1 MARLEKNNYKS
12 IQKNELN
19 DPVVFVVD
27 KIKGFVN
34 MGPLHDEVIG
44 NVEKNIENLLTSLDC
59 NNVFVC
65 D

>member
-27 KIKGFVN
+27 MIKGFVN
-34 MGPLHDEVIG
+34 IGPFMM
-44 NVEKNIENLLTSLDC
+44 KSLAMWKRILKIY
-59 NNVFVC
+59 
-65 D
+65 

>member
-27 KIKGFVN
+27 MIKGFVN
-34 MGPLHDEVIG
+34 LVPLHDEVIG
-44 NVEKNIENLLTSLDC
+44 NVE
-59 NNVFVC
+59 
-65 D
+65 